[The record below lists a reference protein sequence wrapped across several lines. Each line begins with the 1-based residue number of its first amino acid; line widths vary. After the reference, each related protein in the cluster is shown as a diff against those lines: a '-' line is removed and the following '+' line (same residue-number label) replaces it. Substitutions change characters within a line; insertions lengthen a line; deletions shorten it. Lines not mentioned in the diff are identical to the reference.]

1 MIIWLASY
9 PKSGN
14 TWVRIFLSSL
24 LYSKDKIDVDINKV
38 QITQFPL
45 KNQFTNLVKDFLN
58 LDEVTNNCLTAQDRI
73 NVDNK
78 IKFFKTHSALWKN
91 QNTGK
96 TFTNENNTLAVIHIV
111 RDPRNIITSVM
122 DYFNKKSYKEASDFL
137 KDTNNIL
144 GGNEHDNGIPTL
156 LSSWSNHYNSWK
168 SFKKNYLLVK
178 YENLIIDPE
187 NEFIKITNFLK
198 SIAKFKFDKKKI
210 LETIN
215 NCNFENFAKQENDVG
230 FRDNSATNKNFN
242 KKFFR
247 LGPRNNWKSLV
258 DSKTIKD
265 IEISFNKEMK
275 ELGYL

>member
-45 KNQFTNLVKDFLN
+45 KNQFTHLVKDFLN
-58 LDEVTNNCLTAQDRI
+58 LEEVTNNCLTAQDRI
-73 NVDNK
+73 NLDNK

-122 DYFNKKSYKEASDFL
+122 DYFNKKSYKKASDFL

-168 SFKKNYLLVK
+168 GFKKNYLLIK
-178 YENLIIDPE
+178 YENLILNPK
-187 NEFIKITNFLK
+187 NEFIKITNFLS
-198 SIAKFKFDKKKI
+198 SIGDFKFDENKVLK
-210 LETIN
+210 TIN
-215 NCNFENFAKQENDVG
+215 NCSFENFVKQENDFG
-230 FRDNSATNKNFN
+230 FKDNSATSKKLN

-247 LGPRNNWKSLV
+247 LGPKNNWKVLL
-258 DSKTIKD
+258 DSKTRED
-265 IEISFNKEMK
+265 IELCFKKEME

>member
-1 MIIWLASY
+1 MIIWIASY

-73 NVDNK
+73 NLDNK

-96 TFTNENNTLAVIHIV
+96 TFTNVNNTLAVIHIV

-122 DYFNKKSYKEASDFL
+122 DYFNKKSYKEASDF
-137 KDTNNIL
+137 
-144 GGNEHDNGIPTL
+144 
-156 LSSWSNHYNSWK
+156 
-168 SFKKNYLLVK
+168 
-178 YENLIIDPE
+178 
-187 NEFIKITNFLK
+187 
-198 SIAKFKFDKKKI
+198 
-210 LETIN
+210 
-215 NCNFENFAKQENDVG
+215 
-230 FRDNSATNKNFN
+230 
-242 KKFFR
+242 
-247 LGPRNNWKSLV
+247 
-258 DSKTIKD
+258 
-265 IEISFNKEMK
+265 
-275 ELGYL
+275 